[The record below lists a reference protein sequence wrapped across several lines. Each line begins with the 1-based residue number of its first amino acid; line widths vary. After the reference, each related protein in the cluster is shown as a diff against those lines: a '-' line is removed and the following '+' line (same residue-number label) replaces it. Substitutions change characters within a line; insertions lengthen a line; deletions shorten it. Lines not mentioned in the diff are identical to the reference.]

1 MKGGAA
7 AGRAMKILVAD
18 DEPQVLD
25 VVTRIL
31 DGAGHRVLSA
41 IDGEE
46 ALRRVYET
54 HPDLVLLDIRMPRKD
69 GATVAQQMRD
79 DPRTRDIPVVF
90 LTGLIR
96 TAEADQR
103 GGRTGRNLFL
113 AKPFDADELLRMVE
127 LATSRKTV

>member
-1 MKGGAA
+1 
-7 AGRAMKILVAD
+7 MKILVAD
-18 DEPQVLD
+18 DEPQILD
-25 VVTRIL
+25 IVARIL
-31 DGAGHRVLSA
+31 DGAGHRVLTA

-79 DPRTRDIPVVF
+79 DPRTRQIPVVF

-96 TAEADQR
+96 NSEAEQR
-103 GGRTGRNLFL
+103 GGRTGRNLYL
-113 AKPFDADELLRMVE
+113 AKPFDAAQLLRIVDQ
-127 LATSRKTV
+127 ATRPEAGES

>member
-1 MKGGAA
+1 
-7 AGRAMKILVAD
+7 MKILVAD
-18 DEPQVLD
+18 DEPQILD
-25 VVTRIL
+25 IVARIL
-31 DGAGHRVLSA
+31 DGAGHRVLTA

-79 DPRTRDIPVVF
+79 DPRTRQIPVVF

-96 TAEADQR
+96 NSEAEQR
-103 GGRTGRNLFL
+103 GGRTGRNLYL
-113 AKPFDADELLRMVE
+113 AKPFDAEQLLQIVDR
-127 LATSRKTV
+127 ATRPEAGES

>member
-1 MKGGAA
+1 
-7 AGRAMKILVAD
+7 MKILVAD

-25 VVTRIL
+25 IVARIL
-31 DGAGHRVLSA
+31 DGAGHRVLTA

-69 GATVAQQMRD
+69 GATVAQQLRD
-79 DPRTRDIPVVF
+79 DPKTRDIPVVF

-96 TAEADQR
+96 TSEADQR
-103 GGRTGRNLFL
+103 HGRTGHNLYL
-113 AKPFDADELLRMVE
+113 AKPFDARQLLEMVDQ
-127 LATSRKTV
+127 ATRPEATRG